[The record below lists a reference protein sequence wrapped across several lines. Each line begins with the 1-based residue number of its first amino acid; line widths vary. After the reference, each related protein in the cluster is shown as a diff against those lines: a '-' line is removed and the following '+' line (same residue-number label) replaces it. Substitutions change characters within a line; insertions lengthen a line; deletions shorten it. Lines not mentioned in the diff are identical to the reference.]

1 MAAQLKK
8 WVRGMMFEFP
18 NLVKL
23 TYHHTKFIRT
33 EDLQGE
39 LDGLKTAIKEH
50 VKLSPLDVNRPL
62 WAWLDAAK
70 TVGMS
75 YILVQPKS
83 DNEADGVTIISCDST
98 NFKAGQ
104 KGYSAFEAEVACAQW
119 FTSKEDYFIRG
130 APEVILKS
138 DAKNLDG
145 LLRTELGKIENPRL
159 QKMCERMMPYNLRVE
174 NVRGV
179 DNNIADFGSRYPRN
193 TSEGE

>member
-8 WVRGMMFEFP
+8 WVPGMMFEFP

-23 TYHHTKFIRT
+23 TSHHTKFIWT
-33 EDLQGE
+33 EDLQKE
-39 LDGLKTAIKEH
+39 LDGLKKAIREH
-50 VKLSPLDVNRPL
+50 LKLSPLHVNRPL

-83 DNEADGVTIISCDST
+83 DTEAVGVTIISCDST

-104 KGYSAFEAEVACAQW
+104 KGYSAFEAEVACAHA

-130 APEVILKS
+130 AP
-138 DAKNLDG
+138 
-145 LLRTELGKIENPRL
+145 
-159 QKMCERMMPYNLRVE
+159 
-174 NVRGV
+174 
-179 DNNIADFGSRYPRN
+179 
-193 TSEGE
+193 

>member
-1 MAAQLKK
+1 M
-8 WVRGMMFEFP
+8 
-18 NLVKL
+18 VKL
-23 TYHHTKFIRT
+23 TSHHTKFIWS
-33 EDLQGE
+33 EDLQKE
-39 LDGLKTAIKEH
+39 LDGLKSAIKEH

-83 DNEADGVTIISCDST
+83 ENEEDGVTTISCDST

-159 QKMCERMMPYNLRVE
+159 QRMVE
-174 NVRGV
+174 Q
-179 DNNIADFGSRYPRN
+179 I
-193 TSEGE
+193 

>member
-1 MAAQLKK
+1 
-8 WVRGMMFEFP
+8 
-18 NLVKL
+18 
-23 TYHHTKFIRT
+23 
-33 EDLQGE
+33 
-39 LDGLKTAIKEH
+39 
-50 VKLSPLDVNRPL
+50 
-62 WAWLDAAK
+62 
-70 TVGMS
+70 MS
-75 YILVQPKS
+75 YIPVQPKS
-83 DNEADGVTIISCDST
+83 DIEADGVTIISCDST

-174 NVRGV
+174 HVRLV

-193 TSEGE
+193 ISEVEEFKFLRPTICTKSRRVQKVQFDSADTKVEKLARIASECPQYQMMIYHI